1 MEIFSFLLSVLKK
14 KKLEEVKFIFLKE
27 TFSEYSHF
35 PFPYNDVITFLN
47 IQ

>member
-1 MEIFSFLLSVLKK
+1 MEIFSFLLSVLK

-27 TFSEYSHF
+27 TFSDYSHF